1 MTCVSEMI
9 MSEPSDYAKSRE
21 SRASQFIGLREAFR
35 TLESSLHLKK
45 IISRISWVFFLKENI
60 NINKTKNTFHSTNP

>member
-45 IISRISWVFFLKENI
+45 IISRTSWVFF
-60 NINKTKNTFHSTNP
+60 